1 MWVHTS
7 QGHVKARGEAYGQ
20 AAPPFI
26 AQTPAAEQGVG
37 TGAGQGGQEAAEA
50 AMCW

>member
-1 MWVHTS
+1 M
-7 QGHVKARGEAYGQ
+7 KARGEAYGQ
-20 AAPPFI
+20 AAPPFM

-37 TGAGQGGQEAAEA
+37 TGAGQEGQEAAEA